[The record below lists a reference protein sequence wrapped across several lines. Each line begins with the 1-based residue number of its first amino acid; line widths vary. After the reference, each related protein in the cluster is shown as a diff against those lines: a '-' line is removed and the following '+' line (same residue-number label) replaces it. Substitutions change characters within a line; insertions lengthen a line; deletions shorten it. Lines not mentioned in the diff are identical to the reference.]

1 MNWIRPSKIVQEN
14 KSPIFTRLEEEAL
27 KRGQPPLNDKIAH
40 RLETLNFINKTERA
54 FRFSSK
60 DLSPNREWNKKGM
73 EQTSNTPSRH
83 RPRSSMHRLSK
94 ETEGERTMLKS
105 QTKEDLEEGTEWRIR
120 AAEAQQTRRQPPRR
134 HSHNWDLEKQTTID
148 CGSTTSQW
156 LDLFREKY
164 RSWTSSWQTTPTIK
178 HESNVI
184 SRFLTPDI
192 KSAKTVYLIRHGTA
206 YCNVCRFTNWM
217 EDQRLTPRGWN
228 QVALLRSHLETIP
241 PPEVVF
247 TSTLSRAMETAVGA
261 FGTPCKRGVKF
272 ERQSL
277 LMRAQ
282 PSVHNLQTGSPGIL
296 YKDNTPPIIA
306 IEDCRERL
314 GN

>member
-1 MNWIRPSKIVQEN
+1 MNWIRPSKTSQEN
-14 KSPIFTRLEEEAL
+14 NPPVFTRLEEEAS
-27 KRGQPPLNDKIAH
+27 KRGQPTLHANITH
-40 RLETLNFINKTERA
+40 RLETLNFINKIERA
-54 FRFSSK
+54 FCVSFN
-60 DLSPNREWNKKGM
+60 DLSPKREWNKKGM

-83 RPRSSMHRLSK
+83 RPRSSMQRLSK
-94 ETEGERTMLKS
+94 EPEGERTVLKS
-105 QTKEDLEEGTEWRIR
+105 QTTEGLGEGTEWRIR
-120 AAEAQQTRRQPPRR
+120 AAEAQQIRRQPPRR
-134 HSHNWDLEKQTTID
+134 HSHNWDLEKQTAID

-164 RSWTSSWQTTPTIK
+164 RSWTSSWQTTPTTK
-178 HESNVI
+178 HESTVI
-184 SRFLTPDI
+184 SRFLSPDMR
-192 KSAKTVYLIRHGTA
+192 SAKTVYLIRHGTA

-228 QVALLRSHLETIP
+228 QVALLRTHLETIP

-261 FGTPCKRGVKF
+261 FGAPCKRGVRS

-277 LMRAQ
+277 MMKAQ

-314 GN
+314 GK